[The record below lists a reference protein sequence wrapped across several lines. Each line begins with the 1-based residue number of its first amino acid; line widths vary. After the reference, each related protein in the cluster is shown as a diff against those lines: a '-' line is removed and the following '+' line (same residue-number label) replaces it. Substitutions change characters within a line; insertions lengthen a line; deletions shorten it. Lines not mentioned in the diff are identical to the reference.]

1 MKKVITFGV
10 FDYFHYGHLRLFE
23 RAKKLGDY
31 LIVAIQDGDS
41 ILKYKPNADVLYST
55 EQRIE
60 MISALKLV
68 DEVVVY
74 KNVDETIKEVDF
86 DVFAIGGDQLHDGFN
101 RAVEWCNQNGKDVI
115 RLSRTQGISSSDIKK
130 NKN

>member
-1 MKKVITFGV
+1 M
-10 FDYFHYGHLRLFE
+10 
-23 RAKKLGDY
+23 GDY
-31 LIVAIQDGDS
+31 LIVAVQDGDS
-41 ILKYKPNADVLYST
+41 ILKYKPQAEILYST

-74 KNVDETIKEVDF
+74 ENVDETIKQVDF

-101 RAVEWCNQNGKDVI
+101 RAVEWCNQNGKEVI

-130 NKN
+130 DKN

>member
-31 LIVAIQDGDS
+31 LIVAVQDGDS
-41 ILKYKPNADVLYST
+41 ILKYKPQAEILYST

-74 KNVDETIKEVDF
+74 ENVDETIKQVDF

-101 RAVEWCNQNGKDVI
+101 RAVEWCNQNGKEVI

-130 NKN
+130 DKN